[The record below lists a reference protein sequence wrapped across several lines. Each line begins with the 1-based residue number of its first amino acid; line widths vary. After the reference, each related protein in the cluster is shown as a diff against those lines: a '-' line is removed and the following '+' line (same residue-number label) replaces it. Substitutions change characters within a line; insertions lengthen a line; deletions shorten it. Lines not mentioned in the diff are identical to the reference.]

1 MEEQLSEMKPNN
13 GSTRKPARPLLRALP
28 VGLLAAAATL
38 ALVLA
43 ACGGGGD
50 GGDGL
55 SGEIVG
61 DGSSTVFPISEA
73 VAEAFREVEGG
84 VDVVV
89 GLSGTGGGFEKFCG
103 GETDFNDASRPIKD
117 EEKQACAGN
126 GIEWVEFQVA
136 YDGLSLMVN
145 PDNDFVDCLTVEEL
159 KKIWEPGSKVD
170 SWDDVRPEF
179 PDEGIKLY
187 GPGTDSGTF
196 DYFTDEIVGEEG
208 ASRADYTPSED
219 DNVLVQGVAGD
230 KGSLGYFGFAYY
242 EQNTDKLKLLG
253 VDGGSGCIQPTRQTI
268 LDGTYSPLSRP
279 LFVYVRKDSLDRTE
293 VAEFMRFYL
302 TGGPDLVAQV
312 GYVEAPDAVYQEGLA
327 LLP

>member
-1 MEEQLSEMKPNN
+1 MEEQLSEMKPNY
-13 GSTRKPARPLLRALP
+13 GSTRKPALRALP
-28 VGLLAAAATL
+28 VGLLAAAAVLTL
-38 ALVLA
+38 ALA

-50 GGDGL
+50 GGAGL

-89 GLSGTGGGFEKFCG
+89 GLSGTGGGFEKFCA

-126 GIEWVEFQVA
+126 GVEWVEFQVA

-145 PDNDFVDCLTVEEL
+145 PDNDFVDCLTVDEL

-179 PDEGIKLY
+179 PDQGIKLY

-196 DYFTDEIVGEEG
+196 DYFTAEIVGEEG
-208 ASRADYTPSED
+208 SSRPDYEASED
-219 DNVLVQGVAGD
+219 DNQLARGIVSDDNA
-230 KGSLGYFGFAYY
+230 LGYFGFSYY
-242 EQNTDKLKLLG
+242 EQSADELKLLG
-253 VDGGSGCIQPTRQTI
+253 VDSGAGCVQPARETI
-268 LDGTYSPLSRP
+268 LDGSYAPLSRP
-279 LFVYVRKDSLDRTE
+279 LFVYVPKDALQRPE
-293 VAEFMRFYL
+293 VAGLMRFYL
-302 TGGPDLVAQV
+302 TEGPALVSSPEV
-312 GYVEAPDAVYQEGLA
+312 GYVEAPPEVYERGLA
-327 LLP
+327 AIP

>member
-1 MEEQLSEMKPNN
+1 MEEQLSEMKPNY
-13 GSTRKPARPLLRALP
+13 GSTRKPALRALP
-28 VGLLAAAATL
+28 VGLLAAAAVLTL
-38 ALVLA
+38 ALA

-50 GGDGL
+50 GGAGL

-89 GLSGTGGGFEKFCG
+89 GLSGTGGGFEKFCA

-126 GIEWVEFQVA
+126 GIEWVEFQ
-136 YDGLSLMVN
+136 
-145 PDNDFVDCLTVEEL
+145 
-159 KKIWEPGSKVD
+159 
-170 SWDDVRPEF
+170 
-179 PDEGIKLY
+179 
-187 GPGTDSGTF
+187 
-196 DYFTDEIVGEEG
+196 G
-208 ASRADYTPSED
+208 A
-219 DNVLVQGVAGD
+219 AGD

-253 VDGGSGCIQPTRQTI
+253 VDGGSGCIQPTSQTI

-279 LFVYVRKDSLDRTE
+279 LFVYGRKD
-293 VAEFMRFYL
+293 
-302 TGGPDLVAQV
+302 
-312 GYVEAPDAVYQEGLA
+312 
-327 LLP
+327 

>member
-1 MEEQLSEMKPNN
+1 MEEQLSEMKSNN

-89 GLSGTGGGFEKFCG
+89 GLSGAGGGFEKFCA

-159 KKIWEPGSKVD
+159 KKIWGPGSKGER
-170 SWDDVRPEF
+170 WNDVRPES

-208 ASRADYTPSED
+208 ASR
-219 DNVLVQGVAGD
+219 
-230 KGSLGYFGFAYY
+230 
-242 EQNTDKLKLLG
+242 
-253 VDGGSGCIQPTRQTI
+253 
-268 LDGTYSPLSRP
+268 
-279 LFVYVRKDSLDRTE
+279 
-293 VAEFMRFYL
+293 
-302 TGGPDLVAQV
+302 GGPARPWCPSSSSP
-312 GYVEAPDAVYQEGLA
+312 ARSSPSSPRSPSSSSCSRRASA
-327 LLP
+327 SSRTSPSSTS